1 MEFGVLFP
9 ERTVGTDVQVIG
21 DVAVAAESAGCS
33 YLLKYDH
40 ILGVRPP
47 DESWH
52 GTFDYRDPFH
62 EPLTLFGYL
71 AGVTSTLKFVTGVLV
86 LPQRNAALVAKQAAE
101 VAIVSDGRLRLGV
114 GVGWNDLE
122 YEALEMPFGERG
134 RRIEEQ
140 IEVLT
145 ALWNRDLVSID
156 GRWHQFEDVGINP
169 RPPDDIPIWM
179 GGGAD
184 AVLRRTARLADG
196 WVVPAPAMSDLAD
209 RLARLRRYCRDVD
222 RGPDRLQVVAGLDA
236 SNGDSD
242 DWVSRV
248 EEWASLGVTH
258 VTVNVDRAGETTD
271 EQLAVL
277 RDVLDAMEAAG
288 LD

>member
-9 ERTVGTDVQVIG
+9 ERTVGTDAQVIG

-86 LPQRNAALVAKQAAE
+86 LPQRNTALVAKQAAE

-140 IEVLT
+140 VEVLT

-156 GRWHQFEDVGINP
+156 GRWHQFEEVGINP
-169 RPPDDIPIWM
+169 RPPDRIPIWM

-222 RGPDRLQVVAGLDA
+222 RDPDRLQVVAGFDA

-258 VTVNVDRAGETTD
+258 VTVNVDRAGETTN